1 MNKYNV
7 RKNGKFVKLRR
18 GSLYKVNGVTS
29 RYRGQTEEGKYRF
42 TVHKIFNAD
51 LPTLNEARVELV
63 SKADVN
69 SYLS

>member
-29 RYRGQTEEGKYRF
+29 RYRGQTEDGHRF
-42 TVHKIFNAD
+42 TVHKIFNAVIPSLSD
-51 LPTLNEARVELV
+51 VNVELA
-63 SKADVN
+63 SKTDVGT
-69 SYLS
+69 YLV